1 MTKKDFSQKILN
13 SSYSMWRAV
22 LAGDRNLS
30 YKKAQLVSQLFVTP
44 LDVWLDPGRKNDRK
58 AAWEKFI
65 KR

>member
-1 MTKKDFSQKILN
+1 
-13 SSYSMWRAV
+13 MWRAV